1 MEEGVNSS
9 MNDWKDLS
17 NVTLNDSKDHKFQ
30 GKGIIITVMCFSVTA
45 LTCLILNAIKKI
57 ILLACNTQ
65 LYSKSCMT

>member
-45 LTCLILNAIKKI
+45 LTCLILNAIK
-57 ILLACNTQ
+57 T
-65 LYSKSCMT
+65 